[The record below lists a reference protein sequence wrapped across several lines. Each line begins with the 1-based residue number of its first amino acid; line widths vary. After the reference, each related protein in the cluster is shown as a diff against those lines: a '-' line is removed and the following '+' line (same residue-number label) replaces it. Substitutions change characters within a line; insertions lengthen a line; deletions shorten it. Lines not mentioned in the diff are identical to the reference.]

1 MLVAGSRLCW
11 WLLVIVE
18 SGDSRKRVEWWNGG
32 LVPLGYAPMWSLRV
46 CGMHRRCGRRWGLH
60 NRLQVRLRLRLYLHR
75 LRLRLRVCACL
86 CLRLRLRR

>member
-11 WLLVIVE
+11 WRLLVIVE

-32 LVPLGYAPMWSLRV
+32 PVPLGYAPMWSLRV

-60 NRLQVRLRLRLYLHR
+60 LRLQVCLRLRLRLRLSLRLRLRLRLYLCL
-75 LRLRLRVCACL
+75 LRL
-86 CLRLRLRR
+86 